1 MALALAVLI
10 GAAALCNTVT
20 NDVVI
25 ATSDAELRISDRGLG
40 LGLEVVGGGAAEVKL
55 ETRPGWRFRDGST
68 SVTLNKAAGKSVKSP
83 NAVGEGQSA
92 EGSATIVIEDGED
105 DEDGDDEGSVDHV
118 KPILSLTASAPKVV
132 AYSILDGGTNV
143 SISLSATV
151 TTKGKHRKLD
161 AEGNVVEETEFLPK
175 RYVWKMTGAATGEA
189 ETDSSTHTFVASLT
203 KGKDKKLNFSVV
215 GKICG
220 ICDGE
225 VESDK
230 ATDSVEIDVY
240 ELSISR
246 PDYLGLDR
254 TDAGRQG
261 HVVKTATLSSDPSLP
276 SSSSVEWTECGICEF
291 VGAKNQRSVSYQNKD
306 SETASGSYLAERL
319 AASVRLAGMDSS
331 VVCSTNFTVVK
342 VDVVLSDLEEPR
354 EETNGAILS
363 FMSEEVPHMAQNWQ
377 ESIVPVEVSY
387 CPKNLPRDVSIMIKA
402 PSKTLFEKSGDKYML
417 IGGSKSYNLAEFT
430 SRSFILC
437 GGVESNSKCDQELV
451 VQIVSAN
458 AVDRCCITA
467 IAYFFAGFV
476 DQPANG
482 KVWDFVGLTIDV
494 GHAFWSL
501 ECSNR
506 GLDPGIANDAPVNRQ
521 VGFYSDGM
529 HNPDTT
535 HTPDVTHRWPVSR
548 QSFARSLAFT
558 IAQIDNPPV
567 YSLKTNNCCNLMVNA
582 ANECGIW
589 IERTIEAWPLGK
601 SMTPHAL
608 GNDITNG
615 NWHYE

>member
-1 MALALAVLI
+1 
-10 GAAALCNTVT
+10 
-20 NDVVI
+20 
-25 ATSDAELRISDRGLG
+25 
-40 LGLEVVGGGAAEVKL
+40 
-55 ETRPGWRFRDGST
+55 
-68 SVTLNKAAGKSVKSP
+68 
-83 NAVGEGQSA
+83 
-92 EGSATIVIEDGED
+92 
-105 DEDGDDEGSVDHV
+105 
-118 KPILSLTASAPKVV
+118 
-132 AYSILDGGTNV
+132 
-143 SISLSATV
+143 
-151 TTKGKHRKLD
+151 
-161 AEGNVVEETEFLPK
+161 
-175 RYVWKMTGAATGEA
+175 MTGAATGEA
-189 ETDSSTHTFVASLT
+189 ETDSSTHTFTVNLT
-203 KGKDKKLNFSVV
+203 KGESKRLNFSVV
-215 GKICG
+215 GKTCS

-225 VESDK
+225 VASDA

-291 VGAKNQRSVSYQNKD
+291 VGAKNQWSVSYHNKD
-306 SETASGSYLAERL
+306 SETASGEYLAERL
-319 AASVRLAGMDSS
+319 AASVTLAGMDSS
-331 VVCSTNFTVVK
+331 VVCATNFTVVK

-387 CPKNLPRDVSIMIKA
+387 CPKDLPRDVSIMIKA

-458 AVDRCCITA
+458 AVDRCCITTL
-467 IAYFFAGFV
+467 AYFFAGFV